1 VIMEE
6 LAMGNEAFVDSVIKE
21 IIQPGVDQLMQ
32 GRYFTELRSGM
43 LAMRRLQGWAL
54 QHYLH
59 NVALLKGFALCMVKT
74 SHDPDLFKYFLYQL
88 NEEQYHPDLA
98 KKFGLAIGLEEEDFQ
113 KATPIFECLAHT
125 SKTIHGMLLGSAAEN
140 RASALVNESMVC
152 RYSEEFNSSL
162 RKHYGLGEKALQFF
176 IVHSVADQ
184 EHTKMAADVIARH
197 ANTQHQQE
205 LVRESARHMV
215 RFKLAKFDGIYDA
228 YA

>member
-1 VIMEE
+1 MEE

-140 RASALVNESMVC
+140 RASALVNETMVC
-152 RYSEEFNSSL
+152 RYSEEHIAAL
-162 RKHYGLGEKALQFF
+162 RKHYGLNDKQIQFF
-176 IVHSVADQ
+176 TVHAVADQ
-184 EHTKMAADVIARH
+184 EHTKMAAEVIAKY
-197 ANTQHQQE
+197 AATDYQQQ
-205 LVRESARHMV
+205 LVREAARHMV
-215 RFKLAKFDGIYDA
+215 RFKVAKFDGIYDA